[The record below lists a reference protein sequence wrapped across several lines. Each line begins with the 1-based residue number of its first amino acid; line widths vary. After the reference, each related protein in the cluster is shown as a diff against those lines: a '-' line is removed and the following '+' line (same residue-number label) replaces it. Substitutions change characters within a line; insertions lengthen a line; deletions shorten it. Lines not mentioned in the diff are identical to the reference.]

1 LLGDAGYQTKATTG
15 GGIIMNCKSADILG
29 GVIHDHVHHQ
39 TPLTEYEKRMDPV
52 FKELDMHYKIHQYQS
67 RLTDEKMDQ
76 FFLKLKDVGMEN
88 FLSTEGDMDEPSRF
102 VGKVLSNPR
111 MITLFPEALKF
122 WMTPVKA

>member
-1 LLGDAGYQTKATTG
+1 
-15 GGIIMNCKSADILG
+15 
-29 GVIHDHVHHQ
+29 
-39 TPLTEYEKRMDPV
+39 MDPV